1 MAKAEIDAKQVN
13 ATTAIIEY
21 QIKVTNLGDVTG
33 YVRRIVDYM
42 PSDLT
47 FNSEMNKDWYQT
59 GSEIYTAALSNEPI
73 APGEAKTVTLT
84 LVKTMTENNLG
95 RINNRAEI
103 AEDYNDLGLADV
115 NSTPE
120 NQESGENDMGSADV
134 ILSLRTGG
142 IVYVSIAIVAIIIL
156 SIIGI
161 IIYRKNKKGKI

>member
-13 ATTAIIEY
+13 STTAIIEY

-33 YVRRIVDYM
+33 YVRRIVDYI
-42 PSDLT
+42 PGDLT

-59 GSEIYTAALSNEPI
+59 GSEIYISVLSNEPI
-73 APGEAKTVTLT
+73 APGETKTVTLT

-103 AEDYNDLGLADV
+103 AEDYNDLGLTDV
-115 NSTPE
+115 NSIPG

-134 ILSLRTGG
+134 ILSIRTGG
-142 IVYVSIAIVAIIIL
+142 IVYVGIAIIIL